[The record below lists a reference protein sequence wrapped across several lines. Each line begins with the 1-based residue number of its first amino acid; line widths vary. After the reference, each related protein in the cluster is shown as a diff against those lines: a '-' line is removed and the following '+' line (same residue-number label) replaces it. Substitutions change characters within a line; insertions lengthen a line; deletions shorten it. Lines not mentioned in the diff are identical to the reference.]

1 MAKCLIESSLLLI
14 PVLTIAET
22 LAFITKK
29 NMKYT
34 FDIDK
39 IANYLMQFKDKL
51 PELYTWNAKIEK
63 LVDLGVINHSEL
75 INLKNK
81 TSYDKEIIL
90 KKKVNLKLHEYFKS
104 NKVLFDNLCLWII
117 KDWGGILTA
126 KDTDTLELIKE
137 FLESEN
143 PKYKRI
149 ASASKVGAYMFP
161 EKYIIYDS
169 RVAYALNWII
179 LSENA
184 GEIFFPIP
192 SGRNSKMTAFEMNV
206 LIRLKN
212 IQHYAPKDIS
222 EMDKRLYIKQR
233 DKANYI
239 PEKESYIELN
249 NLIKEISKKI
259 WNEEKSK
266 MLYYTEML
274 LFSIADREIFEDI
287 TNRLTL
293 EIK

>member
-1 MAKCLIESSLLLI
+1 
-14 PVLTIAET
+14 
-22 LAFITKK
+22 
-29 NMKYT
+29 MKYT
-34 FDIDK
+34 FDTDK
-39 IANYLMQFKDKL
+39 IANYLIQFKDKL

-81 TSYDKEIIL
+81 TSYDKEIVL
-90 KKKVNLKLHEYFKS
+90 KKKVNLKLHEYFKY
-104 NKVLFDNLCLWII
+104 NKILFDNLCLWII

-179 LSENA
+179 LSENT

-222 EMDKRLYIKQR
+222 EMDKRLYIKQK
-233 DKANYI
+233 DKTNYI

-249 NLIKEISKKI
+249 NLIKEVSKKI

>member
-1 MAKCLIESSLLLI
+1 
-14 PVLTIAET
+14 
-22 LAFITKK
+22 
-29 NMKYT
+29 MKYT
-34 FDIDK
+34 FNTEK
-39 IANYLMQFKDKL
+39 ITNYLNQFKNNL
-51 PELYTWNAKIEK
+51 PELYTWNAKIDK
-63 LVDLGVINHSEL
+63 LVDLGVITQSEL
-75 INLKNK
+75 KNLNSK
-81 TSYDKEIIL
+81 TSYEKEIVL
-90 KKKVNLKLHEYFKS
+90 KKKVNLKLLDYYKS
-104 NKVLFDNLCLWII
+104 NKVFFDNLCLWII

-126 KDTDTLELIKE
+126 KDSDTIDLIDE
-137 FLESEN
+137 FLKSDN
-143 PKYKRI
+143 PNYKRI

-212 IQHYAPKDIS
+212 IKHYAPKNIS
-222 EMDKRLYIKQR
+222 EMDKRLYINQK
-233 DKANYI
+233 DKSNYI
-239 PEKESYIELN
+239 PEKESYTELN
-249 NLIKEISKKI
+249 NLIKEINNKL
-259 WNEEKSK
+259 WNGEKAK

-274 LFSIADREIFEDI
+274 LFSIADREIFKDI
-287 TNRLTL
+287 TNRLKL

>member
-1 MAKCLIESSLLLI
+1 
-14 PVLTIAET
+14 
-22 LAFITKK
+22 
-29 NMKYT
+29 MKYT
-34 FDIDK
+34 FDTEK
-39 IANYLMQFKDKL
+39 IVNYLNQFKDNL
-51 PELYTWNAKIEK
+51 PKLYTWNAKIDK
-63 LVDLGVINHSEL
+63 LVDLGVITQSEL
-75 INLKNK
+75 NNLNSK
-81 TSYDKEIIL
+81 TSYEKEIIL
-90 KKKVNLKLHEYFKS
+90 KKKVNLKLHEYYKS

-126 KDTDTLELIKE
+126 KDSDTLELIKE
-137 FLESEN
+137 FLKSDSPN
-143 PKYKRI
+143 YKRI

-212 IQHYAPKDIS
+212 IEHYKPKNIL
-222 EMDKRLYIKQR
+222 EMDKRLYINQK
-233 DKANYI
+233 DKTSYI
-239 PEKESYIELN
+239 PEKESYTELN
-249 NLIKEISKKI
+249 NLIKEISNKL

-274 LFSIADREIFEDI
+274 LFSIADREIFKDI

>member
-1 MAKCLIESSLLLI
+1 
-14 PVLTIAET
+14 
-22 LAFITKK
+22 
-29 NMKYT
+29 MKYKFET
-34 FDIDK
+34 EK

-63 LVDLGVINHSEL
+63 LVDLGVITQSEL
-75 INLKNK
+75 NSLNNQ
-81 TSYDKEIIL
+81 TSYEKEIIL
-90 KKKVNLKLHEYFKS
+90 KKKVNLKLHEYYKT

-126 KDTDTLELIKE
+126 KDSDTIELVKD
-137 FLESEN
+137 FLETDN
-143 PKYKRI
+143 PKYNRI

-179 LSENA
+179 LSEKA

-192 SGRNSKMTAFEMNV
+192 SGRNSKMTAFEMSV

-212 IQHYAPKDIS
+212 IQHYVPKDIS
-222 EMDKRLYIKQR
+222 EMDKRLYINQK
-233 DKANYI
+233 DKTSYI
-239 PEKESYIELN
+239 PEKESYSELN
-249 NLIKEISKKI
+249 YLIKEISNKL

-274 LFSIADREIFEDI
+274 LFSIADREIFYDI

>member
-1 MAKCLIESSLLLI
+1 M
-14 PVLTIAET
+14 
-22 LAFITKK
+22 K
-29 NMKYT
+29 NT
-34 FDIDK
+34 FDTDK
-39 IANYLMQFKDKL
+39 IANYLNQFKDKL

-63 LVDLGVINHSEL
+63 LIDLGVITQSEL
-75 INLKNK
+75 NSLNIK
-81 TSYDKEIIL
+81 TSYVKEIIL
-90 KKKVNLKLHEYFKS
+90 KKKINLKLHEYYKS
-104 NKVLFDNLCLWII
+104 NKVLFNNLCLWII

-126 KDTDTLELIKE
+126 KDSDTVQLIKE
-137 FLESEN
+137 FLNTDKPS
-143 PKYKRI
+143 YKRI
-149 ASASKVGAYMFP
+149 ASVSKVGAYMFP

-184 GEIFFPIP
+184 GKIFFPIP
-192 SGRNSKMTAFEMNV
+192 NGRNSKMMAFEMNV

-212 IQHYAPKDIS
+212 IDHYAPKDIT
-222 EMDKRLYIKQR
+222 EMDRRLYINQK
-233 DKANYI
+233 DKTNYI

-249 NLIKEISKKI
+249 NLIKEISSKL
-259 WNEEKSK
+259 WNSEKSK

-274 LFSIADREIFEDI
+274 LFSIADREIFKDI